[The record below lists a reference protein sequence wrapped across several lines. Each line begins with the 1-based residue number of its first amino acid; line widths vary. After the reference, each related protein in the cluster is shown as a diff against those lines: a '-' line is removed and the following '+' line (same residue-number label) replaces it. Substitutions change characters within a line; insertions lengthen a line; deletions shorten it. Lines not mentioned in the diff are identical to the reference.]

1 LCELIACFQRCGRT
15 CKHACGVLDTFQ
27 VPTQSCARIPR
38 YIPLWQNRQN
48 RVYPRD
54 LSDNDDVW
62 TERRCNAP
70 VQKPRFLGWSLSY
83 NISST
88 SSSLCG
94 DIAVTIRTLSSPA
107 LLCARAYRTD
117 ACSCLMYALT
127 LGKSDWPNLGR
138 SIFQR
143 GQRTR
148 DLLRG
153 KYSSLV
159 RSATKSI
166 PNDSL
171 GTAHDRTGYPPWIC
185 RCQCDAT
192 PEASPWHRFWLFWY
206 TYTCHLT
213 Y

>member
-1 LCELIACFQRCGRT
+1 MMMFGLNIDATLLCKNPDFSAG
-15 CKHACGVLDTFQ
+15 AY
-27 VPTQSCARIPR
+27 PTTYHRRARASAVTLRSLSEPFHR
-38 YIPLWQNRQN
+38 RHCSV
-48 RVYPRD
+48 RVH
-54 LSDNDDVW
+54 
-62 TERRCNAP
+62 TER
-70 VQKPRFLGWSLSY
+70 
-83 NISST
+83 
-88 SSSLCG
+88 
-94 DIAVTIRTLSSPA
+94 
-107 LLCARAYRTD
+107 
-117 ACSCLMYALT
+117 MYALT

-171 GTAHDRTGYPPWIC
+171 GTAHDRTGYPPCIC
-185 RCQCDAT
+185 RSQCDAT